1 MTTILNIEDVRK
13 SLICDLES
21 EYTQHQIE
29 FIDSRLEEIRKE
41 NNLSYDDLEYYC
53 SCDSSEMFSC
63 IFDYK
68 EFDTNNFNVDW

>member
-21 EYTQHQIE
+21 EYTQQQIE
-29 FIDSRLEEIRKE
+29 FIDSRLEEIREE
-41 NNLSYDDLEYYC
+41 NNLSYDELEYYC
-53 SCDSSEMFSC
+53 SCNSVEMFSC

-68 EFDTNNFNVDW
+68 EFDTNNFEVDW